1 MKKKLLMLIMC
12 MILTVGLTACGSTY
26 DSASEWNKNSGYAP
40 GFESDMS
47 FDDYDSDNTNGNDIE
62 NINNGDYSQKLILR
76 YSREYQSKDF
86 DKSYAYIEN
95 KVKEFGG
102 YIESSNIYGYID
114 RTASLVLRIP
124 TARVDEFL
132 KEDGELGTRISNSQ
146 SAEDI
151 TLQYYDV
158 KAHIETL
165 ETKRTRL
172 LELLKDAKDVA
183 DIITIES
190 QLSDCEYEINKLT
203 STMKLYDNLVL
214 YTTINLTIY
223 EVRDIEAVGED
234 SVAQRIGKGFVANF
248 HDVCDRIVDFVIWLI
263 TSVPYIV
270 LIALFGLFLFII
282 FKVLGFVDKKLFKPA
297 RDKRKL
303 KKKEKE
309 DKELKNAIKLVEE
322 AAKEEKK

>member
-12 MILTVGLTACGSTY
+12 MILTIGLTACGSTY

-95 KVKEFGG
+95 KVKEFDG

-114 RTASLVLRIP
+114 RTANLVLRIP

-172 LELLKDAKDVA
+172 LELLKEAKDVA

-270 LIALFGLFLFII
+270 LIALFGLILFII

-309 DKELKNAIKLVEE
+309 EKELKNAIKLVEE

>member
-1 MKKKLLMLIMC
+1 MKKKLLMLVMC
-12 MILTVGLTACGSTY
+12 VVLTIGLTACGSTY
-26 DSASEWNKNSGYAP
+26 DGAFEGSKSSGNYAP
-40 GFESDMS
+40 GFESDTS
-47 FDDYDSDNTNGNDIE
+47 FEDYNNDNKGSDINDVQSGE
-62 NINNGDYSQKLILR
+62 YSQKLILR

-86 DKSYAYIEN
+86 DKSYAYVEN

-114 RTASLVLRIP
+114 RTANLVLRIP
-124 TARVDEFL
+124 VSRAEEFL
-132 KEDGELGTRISNSQ
+132 KEDGELGTRVSNSQ

-165 ETKRTRL
+165 ETKRARL
-172 LELLKDAKDVA
+172 LELLKEAKDVA
-183 DIITIES
+183 DIITIEE
-190 QLSDCEYEINKLT
+190 QLSDCEYEINSLT

-263 TSVPYIV
+263 TSIPYIV
-270 LIALFGLFLFII
+270 LIALFGLFIFII
-282 FKVLGFVDKKLFKPA
+282 FKLLGLIDKKLFKPA

>member
-12 MILTVGLTACGSTY
+12 MILTVALTACGSTY
-26 DSASEWNKNSGYAP
+26 DSASEWDKNSSYAP
-40 GFESDMS
+40 GFEGDKS

-95 KVKEFGG
+95 KVKEFDG

-132 KEDGELGTRISNSQ
+132 KEEGELGTRTSNSQ

-165 ETKRTRL
+165 ETKRARL
-172 LELLKDAKDVA
+172 LELLEDAKDVA

-248 HDVCDRIVDFVIWLI
+248 HDVCDRIVDFFIWLI

-270 LIALFGLFLFII
+270 LIAIFGLFLFVI
-282 FKVLGFVDKKLFKPA
+282 FKLLGFIDRKLFKPA

-322 AAKEEKK
+322 ATKEEKK